1 MFLAAAEMRGLM
13 NGMLCACKEMG
24 THARA
29 RARSHAHAL
38 TRLADWVSLVDG
50 RV

>member
-13 NGMLCACKEMG
+13 NGMQCACKEMG

-29 RARSHAHAL
+29 RALARTS
-38 TRLADWVSLVDG
+38 TNTSCRLGFL
-50 RV
+50 R

>member
-29 RARSHAHAL
+29 L
-38 TRLADWVSLVDG
+38 TRLADWVSFVDG